1 MTFTVTF
8 NFFIRLILI
17 FFSNCNICI
26 LLYKNMHINKEL
38 KRIKEGYKTTENPFA
53 EKKRVEK
60 RMKIVSMFSR

>member
-1 MTFTVTF
+1 
-8 NFFIRLILI
+8 
-17 FFSNCNICI
+17 
-26 LLYKNMHINKEL
+26 MHINKEL